1 MPTVQKE
8 YDCNN
13 DKMIKY
19 LAEVRRMEKF
29 FDGFKVRYVPRLDN
43 RGTDHLA
50 WIASSRAPTLL
61 DIIVEM
67 LSKPSVKSAE
77 SISKVIEQD
86 LMVIDKSEHEFA
98 CDWMHP
104 IKMFLKNHPPSDD
117 NAEVECIARKS
128 KQYHL
133 VDGILF

>member
-1 MPTVQKE
+1 MSTVQKE

-43 RGTDHLA
+43 RGADHLA